1 MPSAMMQLAR
11 RRPAKEPDSAMGTES
26 LRLPQAQPAKELEAH
41 EIDLRRGVDLDALKQ
56 IPNHDTV
63 RRYMG
68 QPCQISAYGQKF
80 ECRSLR
86 INRKFPEVGAKVAP
100 INFFTL
106 EEAERL
112 DLAASAIGR
121 FAGEPL
127 DFASTLAWFDPSIKA
142 IEVPI
147 PGVTG
152 KKLPEWVQLG
162 ADLAKGIIGSLVHE
176 GTHSAGKGEF
186 WAYWNADT
194 ARFRMGLLAKPPSP
208 TEVLHHI
215 QTEGTYDDADIKK
228 AELEFE
234 DYCVKH
240 GRDDL
245 LQAYWAAIEKQQ
257 QREEFLLEHEL
268 LLDDEDLLY
277 EPD

>member
-11 RRPAKEPDSAMGTES
+11 RRPAKEPDSAMETES
-26 LRLPQAQPAKELEAH
+26 PRLPQVQSANKVDAH
-41 EIDLRRGVDLDALKQ
+41 EIDLRNGVDLAALKQ
-56 IPNHDTV
+56 IPNDRTV
-63 RRYMG
+63 LLYIG

-80 ECRSLR
+80 ECRILR

-100 INFFTL
+100 INFFTA

-121 FAGEPL
+121 FAGAPL
-127 DFASTLAWFDPSIKA
+127 DFASTLAWFDPSVKA

-147 PGVTG
+147 PGVAG
-152 KKLPEWVQLG
+152 KKLPEWVQVD
-162 ADLAKGIIGSLVHE
+162 ADLAKGIVASLVHE

-186 WAYWNADT
+186 WAYWNGDT
-194 ARFRMGLLAKPPSP
+194 ARFKMGLLPKPPSP

-215 QTEGTYDDADIKK
+215 QTEGSYDDADIKK
-228 AELEFE
+228 AEREFE
-234 DYCVKH
+234 DYCVQH

-245 LQAYWAAIEKQQ
+245 LKAYWDDIEKQQ
-257 QREEFLLEHEL
+257 EREEFLFEHEP
-268 LLDDEDLLY
+268 LLDDEDL
-277 EPD
+277 P